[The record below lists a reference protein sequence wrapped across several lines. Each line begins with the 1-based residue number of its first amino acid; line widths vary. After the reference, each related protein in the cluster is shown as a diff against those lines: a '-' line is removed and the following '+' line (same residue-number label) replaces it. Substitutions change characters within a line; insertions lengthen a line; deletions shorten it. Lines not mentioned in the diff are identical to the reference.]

1 MRLLSLP
8 FCLLAVSL
16 ISGGCGS
23 NTNPA
28 GAGSMNEMMR
38 VTAAFEELQKESDAG
53 ASKQEYTQQVNDTLA
68 RIGDLGNSEK
78 TADLGL
84 PNDKV
89 ALVYD
94 YFHQAAI
101 AYDVSTQ
108 FVGTEWDAPSN
119 KTTDSTSDGERE
131 MLNSAFPGLD
141 PLDAMSRLSTLHAL
155 LQIAQSETRDAAG
168 MIDTLSPRL
177 VSPT

>member
-1 MRLLSLP
+1 MRLLTLT
-8 FCLLAVSL
+8 FCLLAASL

-23 NTNPA
+23 NTNPS
-28 GAGSMNEMMR
+28 GAGSSKEMMR
-38 VTAAFEELQKESDAG
+38 VQTAFEELQKESGAG
-53 ASKQEYTQQVNDTLA
+53 ASKQEFTQQVNDTLA

-101 AYDVSTQ
+101 AYVLSTQ
-108 FVGTEWDAPSN
+108 FVGTEWDAISN
-119 KTTDSTSDGERE
+119 TTTDSTSDGERE
-131 MLNSAFPGLD
+131 SLDAAFPELD
-141 PLDAMSRLSTLHAL
+141 PVDAMSRRSTLRDL

-168 MIDTLSPRL
+168 MIKTL
-177 VSPT
+177 